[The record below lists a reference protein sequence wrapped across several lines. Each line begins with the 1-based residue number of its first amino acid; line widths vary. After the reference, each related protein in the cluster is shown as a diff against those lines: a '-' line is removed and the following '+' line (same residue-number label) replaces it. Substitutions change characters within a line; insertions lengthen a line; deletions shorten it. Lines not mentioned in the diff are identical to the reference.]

1 MTAKGV
7 ALANSF
13 VRRYE
18 IWLTTSVLIHWQDSG
33 SDSTSVTQSG
43 LEQDMVDDFRR
54 DEIRRMAKAA
64 VVYAQREVIQGGS
77 SILQDDGID

>member
-1 MTAKGV
+1 
-7 ALANSF
+7 
-13 VRRYE
+13 
-18 IWLTTSVLIHWQDSG
+18 
-33 SDSTSVTQSG
+33 
-43 LEQDMVDDFRR
+43 MVDDFRR